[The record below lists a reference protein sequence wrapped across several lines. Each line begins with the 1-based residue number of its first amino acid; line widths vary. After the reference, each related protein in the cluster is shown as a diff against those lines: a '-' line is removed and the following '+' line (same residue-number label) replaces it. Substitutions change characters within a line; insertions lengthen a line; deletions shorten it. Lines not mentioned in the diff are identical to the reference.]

1 MKNEKNKHIS
11 YRKEKNDLANLSE
24 RSPAKSWHQMVEGRT
39 NTNGSGQGLNS
50 LNLSTCNR
58 TQP

>member
-39 NTNGSGQGLNS
+39 NTMAVVMV
-50 LNLSTCNR
+50 
-58 TQP
+58 